1 MTINNAATR
10 SEVVRRRRT
19 QSVPQSQPQKIKRSY
34 RPETIQ
40 VPVKS
45 NVTKRST
52 QSRGMPYN
60 TNRRHIDFAFNTP
73 RSSVRTPGI
82 TLPTLGPR
90 LASGV
95 LIIVMGLVLL
105 TLWNSSMFQISGAQV
120 TGNQRLS
127 EAEINAALQV
137 IGKPIFTAV
146 PEQIQKD
153 LVSVYPDIAS
163 VKVKIALPNRVIV
176 NISERTPTILWQ
188 ESDGT
193 AYWIDSQGVKFP
205 ARGQVENL
213 VTVFATGD
221 PQVQQ
226 SGSNENAVDAA
237 GPVSAFINPSMI
249 KTITE
254 LAAIAPS
261 GAAISFDPSYGL
273 GWSDPRGWLVYFGE
287 NTQNV
292 TMQMTIYQAIIDK
305 LSQQGVQPTM
315 ISVEY
320 LDAPFYRTQ

>member
-1 MTINNAATR
+1 
-10 SEVVRRRRT
+10 
-19 QSVPQSQPQKIKRSY
+19 
-34 RPETIQ
+34 
-40 VPVKS
+40 
-45 NVTKRST
+45 
-52 QSRGMPYN
+52 
-60 TNRRHIDFAFNTP
+60 
-73 RSSVRTPGI
+73 
-82 TLPTLGPR
+82 
-90 LASGV
+90 
-95 LIIVMGLVLL
+95 
-105 TLWNSSMFQISGAQV
+105 MFQITGAQV

-137 IGKPIFTAV
+137 IGKPIFTAI
-146 PEQIQKD
+146 PDQIQKD

-176 NISERTPTILWQ
+176 NISERTPMILWQ
-188 ESDGT
+188 KSDGT
-193 AYWIDSQGVKFP
+193 VYWIDLQGVRFP

-221 PQVQQ
+221 PQVQPLETT
-226 SGSNENAVDAA
+226 NENEVDPA
-237 GPVSAFINPSMI
+237 GPVSAFIDPSMI